1 MKAMIVGAGKLGS
14 KLAEF
19 LIAENID
26 VTVMDSSNKVLERL
40 NEHLDVLT
48 VVANGIDIR
57 MMRELGISEYDL
69 LVGSTENDETNT
81 LICTLAK
88 KLGCKQ
94 TIARIRNP
102 EYMQQI
108 DFIKAELGIDH
119 IVNPDLATAIA
130 MEKYLMKSYSFY
142 TDEFASGK
150 VQMVDFNVGD
160 NQEFVGMR
168 IMDLKGLDSLL
179 ITAISREGNLI
190 IPNGST
196 EILKGDIIHVI
207 GKANEIEKISGRLGE
222 DYKTK
227 LIRSAMILGGG
238 NVGYYLA
245 QRLERNKIQVTLIE
259 QDKKRCQ
266 DLSELLDNVLI
277 IHGDGTDIHLL
288 EEENLSSMDAFIGVT
303 GFDEENLLMALMAKQ
318 SGVRK
323 SIAKIS
329 RSNYIKIIDR
339 LKIDAAINPVYIT
352 ASSILKYIRG
362 GKVVSVSLLLG
373 GNAEVTEIII
383 DKDLPCVGKKLIDL
397 AMPKGMIIGAIV
409 RDNDVIIPKG
419 NTELK
424 ANDRIVVFCLSENL
438 AGLKMFFKPKKGG
451 LFGELWNRN
460 KSAGKPADS

>member
-57 MMRELGISEYDL
+57 MMRELGIAEYDL

-119 IVNPDLATAIA
+119 IVKPDLAAAVA
-130 MEKYLMKSYSFY
+130 MEKYLRKGYSFY

-259 QDKKRCQ
+259 QEKKRCQ

-288 EEENLSSMDAFIGVT
+288 EEENLSSMDAFIGGT
-303 GFDEENLLMALMAKQ
+303 GLDEENLLMALMAKQ

-397 AMPKGMIIGAIV
+397 AMPKGMIIGAVV

>member
-1 MKAMIVGAGKLGS
+1 MKAMIVGAGKLGA

-19 LIAENID
+19 FVAENID
-26 VTVMDSSNKVLERL
+26 VTVMDSNSKVLERL

-48 VVANGIDIR
+48 VTANGIDIK
-57 MMRELGISEYDL
+57 MMRELNIEEYDL
-69 LVGSTENDETNT
+69 LVGTTENDETNT

-119 IVNPDLATAIA
+119 IINPDLATALA

-150 VQMVDFNVGD
+150 VQLIDFNIGD
-160 NQEFVGMR
+160 NQEFTDKK
-168 IMDLKGLDSLL
+168 IMDIEGLDALL
-179 ITAISREGNLI
+179 IAAVTRNGEIL

-196 EILKGDIIHVI
+196 VLQTDDVIHII
-207 GKANEIEKISGRLGE
+207 GNTKEIERFSHRLGE
-222 DYKTK
+222 DYKRK
-227 LIRSAMILGGG
+227 LVSNVMILGGG

-245 QRLERNKIQVTLIE
+245 QRLAKNKIQVTLIE
-259 QDKKRCQ
+259 QDKERCQ
-266 DLSELLDNVLI
+266 ELSEILDNVLI

-288 EEENLSSMDAFIGVT
+288 EEENLSSMDAFVGAT

-318 SGVRK
+318 AGVGK
-323 SIAKIS
+323 AIAKIS

-339 LKIDAAINPVYIT
+339 ISIDAAINSVYIT
-352 ASSILKYIRG
+352 ASSILKFIRG

-373 GNAEVTEIII
+373 GNAEATEIII
-383 DKDLPCVGKKLIDL
+383 EKDLPAVGKMIRDL
-397 AMPKGMIIGAIV
+397 AIPPGLIIGAIV
-409 RDNDVIIPKG
+409 RGNDVLIPKG
-419 NTELK
+419 NTVIKE
-424 ANDRIVVFCLSENL
+424 NDRIVVFCLSENL
-438 AGLKMFFKPKKGG
+438 DGLKMFFREQKGG
-451 LFGELWNRN
+451 FLSELWNRAKN
-460 KSAGKPADS
+460 SGQPADH

>member
-1 MKAMIVGAGKLGS
+1 MKAMIVGAGKLGA

-19 LIAENID
+19 FVAENIE
-26 VTVMDSSNKVLERL
+26 VTVMDSNTRVLERL

-48 VVANGIDIR
+48 VIANGIDIR
-57 MMRELGISEYDL
+57 MMRELGIEEYDL
-69 LVGSTENDETNT
+69 LVGTTENDETNT

-119 IVNPDLATAIA
+119 IINPDLATAIA

-142 TDEFASGK
+142 TDDFASGK
-150 VQMVDFNVGD
+150 VQMVDFNVND
-160 NQEFVGMR
+160 NEEFVGMR
-168 IMDLKGLDSLL
+168 VMDLKGLDSLL
-179 ITAISREGNLI
+179 ITAISRDGSLI

-196 EILKGDIIHVI
+196 EIIRGDIIHVI
-207 GKANEIEKISGRLGE
+207 GQSNEVENISKRLGE
-222 DYKTK
+222 DFKTK
-227 LIRSAMILGGG
+227 MIRSAMILGGG

-245 QRLERNKIQVTLIE
+245 QRLEKNKIQVTLVE

-266 DLSELLDNVLI
+266 ELSELLDNVLI

-288 EEENLSSMDAFIGVT
+288 EEENLTGVDAFVGVT
-303 GFDEENLLMALMAKQ
+303 GFDEANLLMALMAKQ

-323 SIAKIS
+323 TVAKIS

-383 DKDLPCVGKKLIDL
+383 DKDLPCIGKKLMDL
-397 AMPKGMIIGAIV
+397 SLPKGIIIGAVV

-419 NTELK
+419 DTELK

-438 AGLKMFFKPKKGG
+438 SGLKMFFKPKKGG
-451 LFGELWNRN
+451 LLGELWNRN
-460 KSAGKPADS
+460 KGARKPADS

>member
-1 MKAMIVGAGKLGS
+1 MKAMIVGAGKLGA

-19 LIAENID
+19 FVAENID
-26 VTVMDSSNKVLERL
+26 VTVMDNDTKVLERL

-48 VVANGIDIR
+48 VVANGIDIK
-57 MMRELGISEYDL
+57 MMRELNIEGYDL

-108 DFIKAELGIDH
+108 DFIKSELGIDH
-119 IVNPDLATAIA
+119 IINPDLATALA

-150 VQMVDFNVGD
+150 VQLIDFNIED
-160 NQEFVGMR
+160 TAEFVNHM
-168 IMDLKGLDSLL
+168 IMDIEGLDNLL
-179 ITAISREGNLI
+179 ITAVSRNGTMI

-196 EILKGDIIHVI
+196 VLLEGDVIHII
-207 GKANEIEKISGRLGE
+207 GNTKEIERFSHRLGE
-222 DYKTK
+222 DFKRK
-227 LIRSAMILGGG
+227 LVSKVMILGGG

-245 QRLERNKIQVTLIE
+245 QRLSKNKIQVTLIE
-259 QDKKRCQ
+259 QDRERCQ
-266 DLSELLDNVLI
+266 ELSEILDNVLI

-288 EEENLSSMDAFIGVT
+288 EEENLSSMDAFVGAT

-318 SGVRK
+318 SGVGK

-339 LKIDAAINPVYIT
+339 LNIDAAINPVYIT
-352 ASSILKYIRG
+352 ASSILKFIRG

-373 GNAEVTEIII
+373 GNAEATEIIL
-383 DKDLPCVGKKLIDL
+383 DKDLPVIGKAIMDL
-397 AMPKGMIIGAIV
+397 AIPRGMIIGAVV
-409 RDNDVIIPKG
+409 RGNDVLIPKG
-419 NTELK
+419 NTVLK
-424 ANDRIVVFCLSENL
+424 ANDRIVVFCLSDDL
-438 AGLKMFFKPKKGG
+438 SGLKIFFKEQKGG
-451 LFGELWNRN
+451 LLSELWNRAKN
-460 KSAGKPADS
+460 SGKPADH

>member
-1 MKAMIVGAGKLGS
+1 MKAMIVGAGKLGA

-19 LIAENID
+19 FVAENID
-26 VTVMDSSNKVLERL
+26 VTVMDSNTKVLERL

-48 VVANGIDIR
+48 VIANGIDIR
-57 MMRELGISEYDL
+57 MMRELGIEEYDL
-69 LVGSTENDETNT
+69 LVGTTENDETNT

-102 EYMQQI
+102 EYMEQI

-119 IVNPDLATAIA
+119 IINPDLATAIA

-142 TDEFASGK
+142 TDDFASGK
-150 VQMVDFNVGD
+150 VQMVDFNVND
-160 NQEFVGMR
+160 NEEFVGMR
-168 IMDLKGLDSLL
+168 IMDLKGLESLL
-179 ITAISREGNLI
+179 ITAISRDGSLI

-196 EILKGDIIHVI
+196 EIIRGDIIHVI
-207 GKANEIEKISGRLGE
+207 GKSNEVENISKRLGE
-222 DYKTK
+222 DYKIK
-227 LIRSAMILGGG
+227 MISSAMILGGG

-245 QRLERNKIQVTLIE
+245 KRLEKSKIQVTLVE

-266 DLSELLDNVLI
+266 ELSELLDNVLI

-288 EEENLSSMDAFIGVT
+288 EEENLSGVDAFVGVT
-303 GFDEENLLMALMAKQ
+303 GFDEANLLMALMAKQ

-323 SIAKIS
+323 TVAKIS

-383 DKDLPCVGKKLIDL
+383 DKDLPCLGKKLMDL
-397 AMPKGMIIGAIV
+397 SLPKGIIIGAVV

-419 NTELK
+419 ETELK

-438 AGLKMFFKPKKGG
+438 SGLKMFFKPKKGG
-451 LFGELWNRN
+451 LLGELWNRN
-460 KSAGKPADS
+460 KSARKPADS

>member
-1 MKAMIVGAGKLGS
+1 MKAMIVGAGKLGA

-19 LIAENID
+19 FVAENID
-26 VTVMDSSNKVLERL
+26 VTVMDSNTKVLERL

-48 VVANGIDIR
+48 VTANGIDIK
-57 MMRELGISEYDL
+57 MMRDLNVETYDL

-108 DFIKAELGIDH
+108 DFLKAELGIDH
-119 IVNPDLATAIA
+119 IINPDLATAIA

-142 TDEFASGK
+142 TDDFASGK
-150 VQMVDFNVGD
+150 VQMVDFNIS
-160 NQEFVGMR
+160 NNEEFVGKR
-168 IMDLKGLDSLL
+168 IMDLVGLEHLL
-179 ITAISREGNLI
+179 ITAISREGSII

-196 EILKGDIIHVI
+196 KLIDGDIIHII
-207 GKANEIEKISGRLGE
+207 GNTKEIERFSHRLGE
-222 DYKTK
+222 DYHRK
-227 LIRSAMILGGG
+227 LVSKVMILGGG

-245 QRLERNKIQVTLIE
+245 KRLCKNKIQVTLIE
-259 QDKKRCQ
+259 QDRQRCQ
-266 DLSELLDNVLI
+266 ELSEQLDNVLI

-288 EEENLSSMDAFIGVT
+288 EEEALSSMDAFVGVT

-318 SGVRK
+318 SGVGK
-323 SIAKIS
+323 TIAKIS
-329 RSNYIKIIDR
+329 RSNYINIIDR
-339 LKIDAAINPVYIT
+339 LNIDAAINPVYIT

-373 GNAEVTEIII
+373 GNAEVTEIIL
-383 DKDLPCVGKKLIDL
+383 DNDLPLLGKTLMELDL
-397 AMPKGMIIGAIV
+397 PKGMIIGAIV

-419 NTELK
+419 STTLM
-424 ANDRIVVFCLSENL
+424 ANDRIVVFCLSDDL
-438 AGLKMFFKPKKGG
+438 SGLKMFFKTKKGG
-451 LFGELWNRN
+451 FLSELWNR
-460 KSAGKPADS
+460 S

>member
-1 MKAMIVGAGKLGS
+1 MKAMIVGAGKLGA

-19 LIAENID
+19 FVAENID
-26 VTVMDSSNKVLERL
+26 VTVMDNSTKVLERL

-57 MMRELGISEYDL
+57 MMRELNIEEYDL

-102 EYMQQI
+102 EYMEQI
-108 DFIKAELGIDH
+108 DFIKSELGIDH
-119 IVNPDLATAIA
+119 IINPDLATAIA

-150 VQMVDFNVGD
+150 VQMIDFNIAS
-160 NQEFVGMR
+160 NENFVNKR
-168 IMDLKGLDSLL
+168 LMDLEGLEKLL
-179 ITAISREGNLI
+179 ITAISRDGNLI
-190 IPNGST
+190 IPDGST
-196 EILKGDIIHVI
+196 ILFKGDIVHII
-207 GKANEIEKISGRLGE
+207 GKSTEIEKISEKLGE
-222 DYKTK
+222 DFKRK
-227 LIRSAMILGGG
+227 LVSRVMILGGG

-245 QRLERNKIQVTLIE
+245 KRLEKNKIQVTLVE
-259 QDKKRCQ
+259 QDKARCQ
-266 DLSELLDNVLI
+266 ELSEILDNVLV

-288 EEENLSSMDAFIGVT
+288 EEENLKSMDAFVGVT

-318 SGVRK
+318 AGVRK
-323 SIAKIS
+323 TVAKIS

-339 LKIDAAINPVYIT
+339 LSIDAAINPVYIT

-373 GNAEVTEIII
+373 GDAEVTEIII
-383 DKDLPCVGKKLIDL
+383 DRDLPCIGKSLLELPI
-397 AMPKGMIIGAIV
+397 PKGMIVGAIV
-409 RDNDVIIPKG
+409 RNNDVIIPKG
-419 NTELK
+419 STIIE

-438 AGLKMFFKPKKGG
+438 SSLKMFFKQKKGG
-451 LFGELWNRN
+451 ILSELWNRN
-460 KSAGKPADS
+460 KSSGKPADS